1 MHLSGSIRRRL
12 LAVAAAGLAAAAV
25 ATPTVAATGH
35 HSAAQARSNDTSQ
48 TLPYQDPV
56 LPVSQRVQD
65 LLSRMTLAEKIGQMT
80 QAERASVDTNSKITT
95 DYLGSV
101 LSGGGSVPTPNTP
114 TAWAD
119 MVDRYQSEA
128 LATRLHIPIL
138 YGIDTVHGDGN
149 MYGATVFPHNIGLGA
164 SRDPGLVY
172 QVEHVAGEETRTTG
186 PQWVFAPC
194 ICVAR
199 DDRWGR
205 IYESF
210 GETPSLVKM
219 METAIDG
226 FQGPPGHLSDPDR
239 VMATAKHFAGDGLTT
254 YGTGSNDQ
262 TTGDYPIDQGVD
274 QVSYATFERLA
285 LSPYVPA
292 VRQHHVGAVMPS
304 YSDVQWNGVGPRINM
319 HGNQALITGWLKDAQ
334 NFDGIVI
341 SDYNGI
347 DHINPEA
354 GPSTDP
360 AVFAMRVKAGV
371 MAGIDMFMQPSNFEM
386 FESTLTDLVNS
397 GQVPMSRID
406 DAVTRI
412 LTKKF
417 QLGLFEH
424 PYTDRRYINQ
434 VGDAAHHALAR
445 RAASESQVLLKNNQH
460 TLPIQGHHDIYVAG
474 SNADNIGNQAG
485 GWTLTWQG
493 GSTNVIP
500 GTTILD
506 GIRQDARGNVTYSED
521 ASAPIPHN
529 ATGIV
534 VVGETP
540 YAEGFGDVNNTDTW
554 GYDPGDKGVKRPVK
568 DMQLSAADKAAVDK
582 VCAAAKRCV
591 MIIVSGRPLILD
603 PAQRNESTAI
613 VASWLPG
620 SEGAGV
626 ADDLFGVRPFTGKLP
641 VSWPRTLA
649 QEPIN
654 VGDPNYNPLYPYG
667 YGLTTH
673 VGHEHGHRR

>member
-1 MHLSGSIRRRL
+1 MHLSGSLVRRL
-12 LAVAAAGLAAAAV
+12 LAVAGVTLAAV
-25 ATPTVAATGH
+25 AVAAPTVGATGH
-35 HSAAQARSNDTSQ
+35 RGITAARTGDAQP
-48 TLPYQDPV
+48 LPYQNAV
-56 LPVSQRVQD
+56 LPVRQRVQD

-80 QAERASVDTNSKITT
+80 QAERASVDTDTSKITT
-95 DYLGSV
+95 DNLGSV

-119 MVDRYQSEA
+119 MVDRYQKAA
-128 LATRLHIPIL
+128 LATPLHIPIL

-149 MYGATVFPHNIGLGA
+149 MDGATVFPHDIGLGA
-164 SRDPGLVY
+164 TRDPALVRD
-172 QVEHVAGEETRTTG
+172 VEHVAAEETRTTG

-205 IYESF
+205 TYESF
-210 GETPSLVKM
+210 GEDPSLVKE

-262 TTGDYPIDQGVD
+262 TTGTYPIDQGVD
-274 QVSYATFERLA
+274 EVSHATFERLA

-304 YSDVQWNGVGPRINM
+304 YSDVDFTEDGLGNRVNM
-319 HGNQALITGWLKDAQ
+319 HADRDLITGWLKGAM

-354 GPSTDP
+354 GNSQ
-360 AVFAMRVKAGV
+360 AAFAMRVQAGV
-371 MAGIDMFMQPSNFEM
+371 MAGIDMFMQPQNFEQ

-406 DAVTRI
+406 DAVSRI

-445 RAASESQVLLKNNQH
+445 RAASESQVLLKNDRH
-460 TLPIQGHHDIYVAG
+460 ALPIQGHRDIYVAG

-540 YAEGFGDVNNTDTW
+540 YSEGYGDVNGPQW
-554 GYDPGDKGVKRPVK
+554 GFDPGDNGVLRPVK

-582 VCAAAKRCV
+582 VCAATKRCIMV
-591 MIIVSGRPLILD
+591 IVSGRPLILD
-603 PAQRNESTAI
+603 PAQRNETSAI

-626 ADDLFGVRPFTGKLP
+626 ADDLFGARPFTGKLP

-654 VGDPNYNPLYPYG
+654 VGDPHYNPLYPYG
-667 YGLTTH
+667 YGLRTR
-673 VGHEHGHRR
+673 VGHA